1 MLEELLRDNNQS
13 QFHLVKLIEA
23 GSSNGGSGS
32 MSSRASAAAASGSAA
47 SSSSTPALQLQSSM
61 SLGGVITFRWTF
73 QCHSYGSALDQCTFL
88 RAQMYLPL
96 HEMIK
101 VRTMLGVSWHGVQ
114 RPQHEQRKKELT
126 YCFLVCCLFDGL
138 RRFSAFS
145 WSVRSARIS
154 C

>member
-101 VRTMLGVSWHGVQ
+101 VRTMRCVVAWIAAATT
-114 RPQHEQRKKELT
+114 RAKERKAHTL
-126 YCFLVCCLFDGL
+126 CVCLFAAL
-138 RRFSAFS
+138 CRFSAFS
-145 WSVRSARIS
+145 WSARSARIS